1 MKKLFTLLLCLGGLT
16 MFAQQGKTT
25 ITPTS
30 NSSAQTAPV
39 LNAKGKALVKEWKLK
54 GTESY
59 DLPQTPTD
67 AQKNDLLNLMENGRY
82 RLIYEGVAEGGTWTV
97 DASGTNIK
105 LTTDAGAVKQF
116 KVLSNTGTELKVDY
130 RDGAGTHNILIY
142 SAPATPAPAAK

>member
-1 MKKLFTLLLCLGGLT
+1 MKKLFTLLLCLSGFALI
-16 MFAQQGKTT
+16 AQQGKTAT
-25 ITPTS
+25 TPAT
-30 NSSAQTAPV
+30 NGTAQTAPA

-59 DLPQTPTD
+59 DLPQQPTE
-67 AQKNDLLNLMENGRY
+67 AQKNDLLYLMENGRY
-82 RLIYEGVAEGGTWTV
+82 RLIYEGVAEGGTWSV

-142 SAPATPAPAAK
+142 SAPATVAPTTK